1 MQQVGVKKILFVV
14 QLPPP
19 VHGAS
24 VSNNLV
30 VNSLLLKKNFR
41 MEVIDLQFT
50 KSLQDIKKF
59 SFNKVYK
66 AFFYAI
72 KIVKKML
79 SFRPHLVYFTL
90 SSQGF
95 AFYRDVMYVF
105 LFKLFNTKIVYHLHS
120 KGIRENT
127 ENSNF
132 KRKLSAW
139 VFKNTSVI
147 CVGKKL
153 ISDIDNVYTGQP
165 FVVPYGIAVRPAIC
179 RQVKKAGD
187 NIPQLIYLS
196 NYIRTKGIL
205 VLIDAL
211 EILKNKGYHFTAK
224 LAGSPT
230 DLGMEELR
238 TIVASKGMDNI
249 IDIVGPLYGEEK
261 FRAYENADIFVFPTF
276 YKNETFGIVNLE
288 AMQYSLPVVST
299 FEGGISDVVIDNET
313 GLLAIPQNVQ
323 MLADKIATLID
334 NPQLCIEMGK
344 KGYERFMANYTLD
357 HFEQNINNAFDKIL
371 N

>member
-1 MQQVGVKKILFVV
+1 MQQPDKKKILFVV

-30 VNSLLLKKNFR
+30 VNSLLIKHNFNTA
-41 MEVIDLQFT
+41 VIDLQFT
-50 KSLQDIKKF
+50 KSLLNIKKF
-59 SFNKVYK
+59 SFVKVYK
-66 AFFYAI
+66 AVFYAV
-72 KIVKKML
+72 KIVKKMF

-95 AFYRDVMYVF
+95 AFYRDVMYIF
-105 LFKLFNTKIVYHLHS
+105 LFRLFNTKIVYHLHS
-120 KGIRENT
+120 KGIKENT

-132 KRKLSAW
+132 KRKICLW
-139 VFKNTSVI
+139 VFKNTNVI

-153 ISDIDNVYTGQP
+153 ISDIDNVYAGQP
-165 FVVPYGIAVRPAIC
+165 FIVPYGIAVRPAIN
-179 RQVKKAGD
+179 RDIKKEGE
-187 NIPQLIYLS
+187 NIPRLIYLS

-211 EILKNKGYHFTAK
+211 EILKNKGYSFTAT

-230 DLGMEELR
+230 DLGIEELR
-238 TIVASKGMDNI
+238 SIVTAKGMGKL
-249 IDIVGPLYGEEK
+249 IDIVGALYGEDK
-261 FRAYENADIFVFPTF
+261 FKAYENADIFVFPTF

-299 FEGGISDVVIDNET
+299 FEGGIPDVVIDNET
-313 GLLAIPQNVQ
+313 GLLAMPQNVS
-323 MLADKIATLID
+323 MLADKIAVLLN
-334 NPQLCIEMGK
+334 NPQLCIDMGK
-344 KGYERFMANYTLD
+344 KGYKRFMANYTLD
-357 HFEQNINNAFDKIL
+357 HFEQNIDMAFKNIL